1 MKRDSQRELRGKER
15 DEEKKTREERAKCCL
30 WDKKLVCESKEK

>member
-30 WDKKLVCESKEK
+30 